1 MRTRT
6 LELATEIGPDL
17 VALRRALHQVP
28 EIGLDL
34 PLTQQ
39 LVLEALDGLDLEI
52 TLGQG
57 LSSVTAVLRGAGDG
71 PAVLLRGDMDAL
83 PVTEL
88 VDIPY
93 VSRHPGVMHACGHDL
108 HVAALVGAARI
119 LHTMRAEL
127 AGDVV
132 LMFQPGEEGPGGAA
146 PMIEEGLLDA
156 AGPRVEAAYA
166 LHVTS
171 STDPQGTWL
180 GRSGTIFAAADEL
193 NVRVVGE
200 GGHGSMPFRA
210 KDPVPVACEM
220 VLALQGMVT
229 RQFDIFDP
237 VVVTVGT
244 ITSGTKENIIPAYAD
259 FAATVRSFSPGA
271 REKIAAASIRTLEG
285 IAAAHDLKVEADFVR
300 GYPCTVNDGD
310 EYAFTAETITELFGA
325 DRYREWPHPDPGAED
340 MSFVLEQVPGAYV
353 MVSACRSGVDP
364 ETAPDNHS
372 ALADFD
378 DDVLPD
384 CAALLAELALRRTAR

>member
-1 MRTRT
+1 MRT
-6 LELATEIGPDL
+6 LELATEMGPDL
-17 VALRRALHQVP
+17 VALRRSLHQVP

-34 PLTQQ
+34 PKTQR

-52 TLGQG
+52 SLGQG
-57 LSSVTAVLRGAGDG
+57 LSSVTAVLRGSGDG
-71 PAVLLRGDMDAL
+71 PPVLLRGDMDAL

-88 VDIPY
+88 LDLPY
-93 VSRHPGVMHACGHDL
+93 VSQHPGVMHACGHDL

-132 LMFQPGEEGPGGAA
+132 LMFQPGEEGPGGAQ
-146 PMIEEGLLDA
+146 PMVDQGLLTA
-156 AGPRVEAAYA
+156 AGRPVEAAYA
-166 LHVTS
+166 LHVSS

-180 GRSGTIFAAADEL
+180 GRPGTIFAAADEL
-193 NVRVVGE
+193 NVRVVGQ

-210 KDPVPVACEM
+210 KDPVPVACEI
-220 VLALQGMVT
+220 VLALQSMVT

-259 FAATVRSFSPGA
+259 FAATVRSFSAAA
-271 REKIAAASIRTLEG
+271 RDQVAEASIRVVEG
-285 IAAAHDLKVEADFVR
+285 VAAAHGLKVEADFVR
-300 GYPCTVNDGD
+300 GYPCTVNDGP
-310 EYAFTAETITELFGA
+310 EYAFTVDTITAMFGA
-325 DRYREWPHPDPGAED
+325 ERYREWPHPDPGAED
-340 MSFVLEQVPGAYV
+340 MSVVLERVPGAYV

-364 ETAPDNHS
+364 MTAADNHS
-372 ALADFD
+372 PLADFD
-378 DDVLPD
+378 DAVLPD
-384 CAALLAELALRRTAR
+384 CAALLAELALRRTAG